1 MFVVVFLLL
10 LLSLSLS
17 PPPPSPHPSAS
28 LSVSF
33 SLSGIQSRES
43 SSFAKLLSE
52 KAFVCEMLKGEKDGV
67 GAFAVLDSF
76 SVGESRS
83 WFTAEPGSG
92 AQCYAFGEIDSG
104 CLVRLI
110 GVFGEIDWGVW

>member
-1 MFVVVFLLL
+1 M
-10 LLSLSLS
+10 
-17 PPPPSPHPSAS
+17 
-28 LSVSF
+28 
-33 SLSGIQSRES
+33 
-43 SSFAKLLSE
+43 
-52 KAFVCEMLKGEKDGV
+52 

-83 WFTAEPGSG
+83 WFTAESGSG
-92 AQCYAFGEIDSG
+92 AQCSAFGEIDSG